1 MDIKRIMTSIIGLP
15 SMVLAII
22 FGNKYIIG
30 IGIVLVGIICMYE
43 YFGVIKK
50 VSKPIE
56 WIGYLS
62 TIVLIGS
69 AIFIE
74 ANKMISICILS
85 IPFFMLLLFIQVIG
99 TNMRTNF
106 KDVAYTLFGIVYIS
120 FFLMFIVLIR
130 GMEHGK
136 ILMGYT
142 LIISWATDIFAYLIG
157 KKFGKHKLSK
167 ISPKKSIEGSI
178 AGMIGAILTSLVYT
192 AIISK
197 YWQIQNQYII
207 IIIATFGLSII
218 SQIGDFVASS
228 IKRFV
233 DVKDFS
239 ELLPGHGGM
248 LDRID
253 SLLFILPFS
262 YLICLYI

>member
-1 MDIKRIMTSIIGLP
+1 MDIKRIITSVIGLP
-15 SMVLAII
+15 SMVLAIM
-22 FGNKYIIG
+22 FGNKYLIG
-30 IGIVLVGIICMYE
+30 IGIFVVGIICMYE
-43 YFGVIKK
+43 YFSVIKK

-62 TIVLIGS
+62 TILIIGS
-69 AIFIE
+69 IFIE
-74 ANKMISICILS
+74 ESKIVNLFALS
-85 IPFFMLLLFIQVIG
+85 IPFVMLLLFLQVII

-106 KDVAYTLFGIVYIS
+106 KDVAYTFIGIIYIS
-120 FFLMFIVLIR
+120 FFLMFIVLLR
-130 GMEHGK
+130 GKEHGK

-142 LIISWATDIFAYLIG
+142 IIISWSTDIFAYLIG
-157 KKFGKHKLSK
+157 KKFGKHKFSK

-178 AGMIGAILTSLVYT
+178 AGIIGAIFMSILYT
-192 AIISK
+192 FIISK
-197 YWQIQNQYII
+197 YWQIHNQYII
-207 IIIATFGLSII
+207 VILATFILSII

-233 DVKDFS
+233 DVKDYS
-239 ELLPGHGGM
+239 KLLPGHGGM

-262 YLICLYI
+262 YLICIII

>member
-1 MDIKRIMTSIIGLP
+1 MDIKRIITSVIGLP
-15 SMVLAII
+15 SMVLAIV
-22 FGNKYIIG
+22 FGNKYLIG
-30 IGIVLVGIICMYE
+30 IGIFLAGIICMYE

-62 TIVLIGS
+62 TILIVG

-74 ANKMISICILS
+74 SNKMIPLVTFS
-85 IPFFMLLLFIQVIG
+85 IPFVMLLLFLQVII

-106 KDVAYTLFGIVYIS
+106 KDVAYTFIGILYIS

-157 KKFGKHKLSK
+157 RKFGKHKFSK

-178 AGMIGAILTSLVYT
+178 AGIIGAIVTSVIYT
-192 AIISK
+192 FIISK
-197 YWQIQNQYII
+197 YWQIQNQYIVVI
-207 IIIATFGLSII
+207 ISTFILSII

-233 DVKDFS
+233 DVKDFG
-239 ELLPGHGGM
+239 ELIPGHGGM

-253 SLLFILPFS
+253 SLLFILPFF
-262 YLICLYI
+262 YLICMYI